1 MTQKKEHTH
10 PIREARKILTLALVL
25 ALIGALCFGIGFLTG
40 DRGSGGEPKLSS
52 VVVKAQLE
60 QISELATARYNY
72 TNVGKFEDSSEF
84 HGLTIPLTG
93 KRFIVSYDGVI
104 LAGIDLEKAEVDLSG
119 RRIAVTL
126 PRAEILSHE
135 IDEDSLK
142 VFDETHNIFNPI
154 TLENYNDF
162 QKEQKDVME
171 EKAAEGGLLQQAEE
185 QAELAAQQVLGPA
198 AEQSDMK
205 LEIKFK
211 EEEKPAVEKSSGY
224 E

>member
-142 VFDETHNIFNPI
+142 VFDETHNIFLSLI
-154 TLENYNDF
+154 H
-162 QKEQKDVME
+162 
-171 EKAAEGGLLQQAEE
+171 
-185 QAELAAQQVLGPA
+185 
-198 AEQSDMK
+198 
-205 LEIKFK
+205 I
-211 EEEKPAVEKSSGY
+211 
-224 E
+224 